1 MRRRVVITGVGLVT
15 PIGNTAEE
23 TWSSILAGKSGAG
36 PITRFDTTGLNTTFA
51 CEIKDWDGS
60 KYLDAREAKRIDRFL
75 QYAVGAGFMALEDA
89 GYGDRRVPEED
100 AERWGCYI
108 GAGLGGL
115 QGIEDTHTK
124 VAEKG
129 PRLSLIHI

>member
-89 GYGDRRVPEED
+89 GYGD
-100 AERWGCYI
+100 
-108 GAGLGGL
+108 
-115 QGIEDTHTK
+115 
-124 VAEKG
+124 
-129 PRLSLIHI
+129 LSLIHI